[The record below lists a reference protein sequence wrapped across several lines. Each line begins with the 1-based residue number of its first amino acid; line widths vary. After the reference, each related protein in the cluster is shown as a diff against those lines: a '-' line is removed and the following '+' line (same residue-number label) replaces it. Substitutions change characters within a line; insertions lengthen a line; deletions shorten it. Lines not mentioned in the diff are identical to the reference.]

1 MKQMAAFLRHKGLRS
16 MQSDGFALVD
26 DLAKACHADPEDVL
40 EAARMPGKQRFQTL
54 NDGSRYWIRA
64 THGHSLKSVDATKG
78 GLYTEIKNALPLLVH
93 AVAGDSLPIILANG
107 ISRNGKPHML
117 FADSDEEPVLSLG
130 FQDSCNIL
138 VYINMAKALFA
149 GIPFSRA
156 PDGMVVSPGITE
168 RRRRKTEKIGTI
180 PADFILRVVN
190 RYGANREEVWLPG
203 RGKGQGK
210 GKGGPGGY
218 AGGPAGGPGAP
229 KQQALPLTGIP
240 NMLAETLDGN
250 ADVVLQPMPAAAKDV
265 QQIEAQLRQE
275 QEQSQQRQLQQRQ
288 QMLQAQIAQIQ
299 QQQQQMQEQVR
310 MAQLLELNQLRLQ
323 QSQLQQAQQQMMLQQ
338 QQQHHQV
345 MQRNTSANP
354 QADPNQSRLAMLQE
368 AAQEVHHLTCQ
379 LEEAT
384 AVLSTQGKG
393 LSQSASRPEAMCGQQ
408 AFDPAQ
414 MPAMGKGRM
423 GGTDASSRSHAQM
436 YQQPGLQAP
445 LQQQAHLWQLNQAMG
460 LCGGDLL
467 TSEVMRQKPLQ

>member
-1 MKQMAAFLRHKGLRS
+1 MVEEEGRLMKQMAAFLRHKGLRS
-16 MQSDGFALVD
+16 MQSDGYALVD

-40 EAARMPGKQRFQTL
+40 EAARTPGKQRFQTL
-54 NDGSRYWIRA
+54 NDGSRFWIRA

-180 PADFILRVVN
+180 PADFILRVVH
-190 RYGANREEVWLPG
+190 RYGASREEVWLPG
-203 RGKGQGK
+203 RGKGQAK
-210 GKGGPGGY
+210 GKGGPGNQ
-218 AGGPAGGPGAP
+218 
-229 KQQALPLTGIP
+229 KQQTLPLTGIP
-240 NMLAETLDGN
+240 NIIAETLDGN

-288 QMLQAQIAQIQ
+288 QMLQAQIQQIQ

-323 QSQLQQAQQQMMLQQ
+323 QSQLQQAQQQMMFQQ

-354 QADPNQSRLAMLQE
+354 QVDPNQSRLAMLQE
-368 AAQEVHHLTCQ
+368 AAQEVHHLTRQ

-384 AVLSTQGKG
+384 AVLSTQGLATEGSVPLCCCCGDLSGLCSGPGQG
-393 LSQSASRPEAMCGQQ
+393 LSQSAS
-408 AFDPAQ
+408 
-414 MPAMGKGRM
+414 MPA
-423 GGTDASSRSHAQM
+423 
-436 YQQPGLQAP
+436 AP
-445 LQQQAHLWQLNQAMG
+445 LS
-460 LCGGDLL
+460 DLVRSL
-467 TSEVMRQKPLQ
+467 PVS

>member
-1 MKQMAAFLRHKGLRS
+1 MAEEEGRLMKQMAAFLRHKGLRS
-16 MQSDGFALVD
+16 MQSDGYALVD

-40 EAARMPGKQRFQTL
+40 EAARTPGKQRFQTL
-54 NDGSRYWIRA
+54 NDGSRFWIRA

-156 PDGMVVSPGITE
+156 PDGMVISPGITE

-210 GKGGPGGY
+210 GKGQ
-218 AGGPAGGPGAP
+218 GPAGPGAP

-240 NMLAETLDGN
+240 NIIAETLDGN

-275 QEQSQQRQLQQRQ
+275 QEHTQQRQLQQRQ
-288 QMLQAQIAQIQ
+288 QMLQAQIHQIQ

-310 MAQLLELNQLRLQ
+310 LAQLLELNQLRLQ
-323 QSQLQQAQQQMMLQQ
+323 QSQLQQAQQQMMFQQ

-345 MQRNTSANP
+345 MQRNTPTNP
-354 QADPNQSRLAMLQE
+354 PADPNQSRLAMLQE
-368 AAQEVHHLTCQ
+368 AAQEVHHLTRQ

-384 AVLSTQGKG
+384 AVLSTQGQG
-393 LSQSASRPEAMCGQQ
+393 LSQSSMPAAMCGQQ
-408 AFDPAQ
+408 AFDSAQ
-414 MPAMGKGRM
+414 MPAMGMSRM
-423 GGTDASSRSHAQM
+423 GGTDASSRLLVEAS
-436 YQQPGLQAP
+436 GQA
-445 LQQQAHLWQLNQAMG
+445 
-460 LCGGDLL
+460 
-467 TSEVMRQKPLQ
+467 

>member
-16 MQSDGFALVD
+16 MQSDGYALVD

-40 EAARMPGKQRFQTL
+40 EAARTPGKQRFQTL
-54 NDGSRYWIRA
+54 NDGSRFWIRA

-190 RYGANREEVWLPG
+190 RYGASREEVWLPG

-210 GKGGPGGY
+210 GKGGPGG
-218 AGGPAGGPGAP
+218 PAGAP

-240 NMLAETLDGN
+240 NIIAETLDGN
-250 ADVVLQPMPAAAKDV
+250 ADVLLQPMPATAKDV

-288 QMLQAQIAQIQ
+288 QMLQAQIQQIQ
-299 QQQQQMQEQVR
+299 EQQQQMQEQVR
-310 MAQLLELNQLRLQ
+310 LAQLLELNQLRLK
-323 QSQLQQAQQQMMLQQ
+323 QSQLQQAQQQMMFQQ

-345 MQRNTSANP
+345 MQRSTSANP
-354 QADPNQSRLAMLQE
+354 PADPNQSRLAMLQE
-368 AAQEVHHLTCQ
+368 AAQEFHHLTRQ

-384 AVLSTQGKG
+384 AVLSTQGQG
-393 LSQSASRPEAMCGQQ
+393 SSQSSMPAAMCGQQ

-414 MPAMGKGRM
+414 MPAMGMSRM

-445 LQQQAHLWQLNQAMG
+445 LQQQAQLWQLNQAMG